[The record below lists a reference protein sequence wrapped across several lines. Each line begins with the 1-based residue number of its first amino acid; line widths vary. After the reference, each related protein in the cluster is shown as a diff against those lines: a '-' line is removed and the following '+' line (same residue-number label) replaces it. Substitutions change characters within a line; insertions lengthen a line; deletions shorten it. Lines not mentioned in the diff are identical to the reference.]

1 MRFFKKPWFQRFA
14 EKEGISDDD
23 LKALVAEMEAGTIHA
38 SLGGYV
44 YKQRLA
50 RKGAGK
56 SGGYRT
62 LLFFRSGER
71 VFFMYPFTK
80 SDRANITQREL
91 VALKDAA
98 KVYMEM
104 TPAQL
109 AIALKAH
116 ELVEF

>member
-1 MRFFKKPWFQRFA
+1 MRYFKKPWFKRFA

-23 LKALVAEMEAGTIHA
+23 LKTLVAEMEAGTVHA
-38 SLGGYV
+38 SLGGDV

-50 RKGAGK
+50 RKGEGK

-71 VFFMYPFTK
+71 VFFHYAYAK

-98 KVYMEM
+98 EVYMQM
-104 TPAQL
+104 TPEDLTA
-109 AIALKAH
+109 AVKAK
-116 ELVEF
+116 ELFEF

>member
-14 EKEGISDDD
+14 EK
-23 LKALVAEMEAGTIHA
+23 EAGTIHA

-71 VFFMYPFTK
+71 VFFMYAFTK